1 MHLYINLSI
10 TFSLT
15 IIIKTT
21 ISLAQCVCV
30 CTYSKRKETRILHG
44 TGKILKEKP
53 ISINSILHTEKH
65 KINLHRYLLC
75 FSVL

>member
-1 MHLYINLSI
+1 MHLYIILSI

-21 ISLAQCVCV
+21 ISLAQCV